1 MTLHRPRRPCSR
13 RYAERKLAEASA
25 QVRFWA
31 AQRVGSDWRRAA
43 DKAAGLRKWEAEE
56 FRWQCVL
63 NPQPIEVFELPF

>member
-1 MTLHRPRRPCSR
+1 MTLHRPGHLYSR
-13 RYAERKLAEASA
+13 RYAERKLAQASA
-25 QVRFWA
+25 MVDYWH
-31 AQRVGSDWRRAA
+31 AQRVGSDWRQAA